1 MNKRFRRLR
10 KTEAVRSLVRETH
23 LHAHDLIQ
31 PFFVIEGKKRSEP
44 IDAMP
49 GINRCSVDVLLKNVE
64 SYIKSGGVAGL
75 FFGISSKKDLNGN
88 NACLPSGII
97 PLTIKAIKSHFPQF
111 VVVTDVCLCAY
122 LDHGHCGILDG
133 NMIDND
139 RTLPVLGRMALAHAR
154 AGADF
159 IAPSDMMDFRVAH
172 IREVLDQNK
181 FANTGIISYAVKY
194 ASAFY
199 GPFREAAKSAPGFGD
214 RKTYQMD
221 FANRREAL
229 KEAKTDI
236 AEGAD
241 IVMVKPA
248 LAYLDV
254 ISDIK
259 RSTDVP
265 VAAYH
270 VSGEYAMIKA
280 ASQKKWIDE
289 RNVAIE
295 TLTSIKRAGADIIFS
310 YYAKEALKW
319 L

>member
-1 MNKRFRRLR
+1 MKNRSRRLR
-10 KTEAVRSLVRETH
+10 KTEAVRALVRETH

-31 PFFVIEGKKRSEP
+31 PFFVIEGKKRFEP

-49 GINRCSVDVLLKNVE
+49 GIGRCSVDLLLKDVE
-64 SYIKSGGVAGL
+64 SYIKAGGVAGL
-75 FFGISSKKDLNGN
+75 FFGVSSRKDIKGSY
-88 NACLPSGII
+88 AYSPGGII
-97 PLTIKAIKSHFPQF
+97 PTAIKAIKSHYPQF
-111 VVVTDVCLCAY
+111 VVITDVCLCAY
-122 LDHGHCGILDG
+122 LEHGHCGILDG
-133 NMIDND
+133 DLIDND
-139 RTLPVLGRMALAHAR
+139 RTLPVLGRMALEHAR

-159 IAPSDMMDFRVAH
+159 VAPSDMMDHRVAH
-172 IREVLDQNK
+172 IREVLDQKK
-181 FANTGIISYAVKY
+181 FSNTGIISYAVKY

-199 GPFREAAKSAPGFGD
+199 GPFREAARSAPGFGD
-214 RKTYQMD
+214 RKAYQMD

-229 KEAKTDI
+229 KEAKADI
-236 AEGAD
+236 IEGAD

-280 ASQKKWIDE
+280 AAQKKWIDE

-295 TLTSIKRAGADIIFS
+295 TLTSIKRAGADIIFT